1 MNRWVKLGNLNDRNQ
16 SELPDIN
23 VRLEYYKLIR
33 HKEYYDVDVL
43 KAVELFMNTDFN
55 FHKENNTTPGKLIR
69 KKIKLSKDV
78 SSTLYR
84 LIDHLYNT
92 YAKKDTE
99 AIVIKTFMIVKQKEF
114 KAGDRVPLLPHTMFQ
129 KI

>member
-43 KAVELFMNTDFN
+43 KAV
-55 FHKENNTTPGKLIR
+55 
-69 KKIKLSKDV
+69 
-78 SSTLYR
+78 
-84 LIDHLYNT
+84 
-92 YAKKDTE
+92 
-99 AIVIKTFMIVKQKEF
+99 
-114 KAGDRVPLLPHTMFQ
+114 
-129 KI
+129 

>member
-1 MNRWVKLGNLNDRNQ
+1 M
-16 SELPDIN
+16 
-23 VRLEYYKLIR
+23 
-33 HKEYYDVDVL
+33 DVL

-69 KKIKLSKDV
+69 KKVKLSKDI
-78 SSTLYR
+78 STSLYR
-84 LIDHLYNT
+84 LVDYLYNT

-99 AIVIKTFMIVKQKEF
+99 ALVIKTYMMVKQKEF
-114 KAGDRVPLLPHTMFQ
+114 KAGDRVPLLPRTMFQ